1 MLKKFSKL
9 NQNELTKVAGGTV
22 TETIEIMDAIASNHK
37 VLDGVPSALC
47 SVLDIIG
54 PAGMAGK
61 SAVIG
66 TMAKPLENAL
76 KADLGIDAY
85 ISVGWL
91 GTGFRSTN
99 NRYSKDGKSLSHQEV
114 LDMIRAM

>member
-1 MLKKFSKL
+1 MLKKFEKL
-9 NQNELTKVAGGTV
+9 NKGELTKVAGGTV
-22 TETIEIMDAIASNHK
+22 AETIEIMDAVASNHK
-37 VLDGVPSALC
+37 ALDGLPSALC
-47 SVLDIIG
+47 SILDIIG

-66 TMAKPLENAL
+66 ATAKPLENAL

-91 GTGFRSTN
+91 GTGYRSTH
-99 NRYSKDGKSLSHQEV
+99 NRYSKDGKGLSHQEV